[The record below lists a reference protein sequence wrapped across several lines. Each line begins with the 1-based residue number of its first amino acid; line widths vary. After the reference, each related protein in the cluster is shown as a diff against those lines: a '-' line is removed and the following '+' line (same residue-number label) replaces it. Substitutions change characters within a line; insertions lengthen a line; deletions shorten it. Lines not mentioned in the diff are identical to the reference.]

1 MISYKMNKFTIFFIV
16 CLFSYFLFGKAGFV
30 QNTLNEIDSCEGKI
44 KLSLVKIWGD
54 DNVNDEQQFF
64 RMPTNIKIGKN
75 NFVYILDSGNNRIQV
90 FDRQGNYKRTIG
102 RRGQGP
108 GDLINPGSITIDN
121 HNNLLVADSGN
132 HRIQSFD
139 SEGNCLYSFKTIN
152 GKPSVIDITNENE
165 IALYSHEESFK
176 SHMLISIYNLNGKL
190 TKRIGKI
197 HNNAKLPTN
206 LESIY
211 FTFDKKH
218 NIFISYYATPYYQK
232 YSCDGKLLMTV
243 KYKMPFKAPIVSF
256 DNSTKKLSIKG
267 EQKDKVCLGIS
278 VDRQGRVYLVVTTR
292 HVKKREKFF
301 LVGNQ
306 RFPRNIESDN
316 TDMYRLLVFNHSG
329 KVIASKKLTVFCD
342 NVYVYKNHL
351 FIIDT
356 YMGMKIYEYSLS
368 FNRSK
373 I

>member
-1 MISYKMNKFTIFFIV
+1 MISYKMNKFTFFFIV

-30 QNTLNEIDSCEGKI
+30 QNTLNEIDSCKGKI
-44 KLSLVKIWGD
+44 KLSLVKIWGGH
-54 DNVNDEQQFF
+54 NVNDEQQFF
-64 RMPTNIKIGKN
+64 RMPTNVRIGKKN
-75 NFVYILDSGNNRIQV
+75 LVYILDSGNNRIQV

-102 RRGQGP
+102 RKGQGP
-108 GDLINPGSITIDN
+108 G
-121 HNNLLVADSGN
+121 NLLVADSGN
-132 HRIQSFD
+132 HRIQTFD

-152 GKPSVIDITNENE
+152 GRPSVIDITNENE

-190 TKRIGKI
+190 TKRFGKI
-197 HNNAKLPTN
+197 HNKTKLPTN

-211 FTFDKKH
+211 FTFDKNH

-243 KYKMPFKAPIVSF
+243 KYEMPFKVPIVSF
-256 DNSTKKLSIKG
+256 DNSTKKLNIKG
-267 EQKDKVCLGIS
+267 KQKDKVCPGIS
-278 VDRQGRVYLVVTTR
+278 VDRQGRVYLVVKTR

-316 TDMYRLLVFNHSG
+316 TDMYRLLVFNRSG

-342 NVYVYKNHL
+342 NIYVYKDHL

-356 YMGMKIYEYSLS
+356 YVGMKIYEYSLS